1 MSTQQFLTA
10 TIEMESLPRS
20 SADDSETTL
29 VDIKPLKKR
38 SRKQSVAASMTTQ
51 KLAKQVQLDDKAQP
65 ESEEDNKSQPKS
77 QQPKSPQPQSQQS
90 KKTQTKSTQNN
101 KSQSTKALF
110 AETLGGS
117 MASSVVSPVPDIE
130 SNDLLARLKHAK
142 ALSYQKPDYEGRM
155 IEKKVVTSTLKAQ
168 VMTMDIGS
176 ATSLAESP
184 RPKKKS
190 KDIHT
195 FTLDDF
201 AAISALSTLVERYG
215 RVSHM
220 GVLDPSYSF
229 FMSKDRQAALYYKV
243 KNNIAVVGG
252 EPLCSPDRYDSVFEE
267 FRRLRKHRGWGI
279 ALLGASD
286 SFLSYANGKKWV
298 TMRFGTER
306 VLNPLT
312 NPVLQ
317 EKEGKRIITQNKQML
332 DPERGGISVHVYVP
346 AQGRDELLEQQL
358 RHIYDSWRDNRNNS
372 SQPQAYMTVFDP
384 FAIPVLM
391 TYIYTRDRDGQCNG
405 FAALRKIGAD
415 NGYHIDPYCAV
426 PTAPRGITDL
436 LVFSAMS
443 LLHHAGIDYLSFG
456 FEPATELG
464 EVTALSRPMASMTK
478 SCYRRAFRHLP
489 IGGKKAYHD
498 KFRPDPELESGLYIV
513 YPDGR
518 PSIQHAVATLHIAN
532 IKVRGLL
539 QKEVLGLWRRGETT
553 EGKKEAGSEKKDA
566 SNGSTQS

>member
-1 MSTQQFLTA
+1 MSTQQYLTA
-10 TIEMESLPRS
+10 AIELESQPRS

-29 VDIKPLKKR
+29 VDTKPLKKR
-38 SRKQSVAASMTTQ
+38 SRKQSVAATTIAQ
-51 KLAKQVQLDDKAQP
+51 KPAKQIHP
-65 ESEEDNKSQPKS
+65 DNKVHANREQDSKTQPKN
-77 QQPKSPQPQSQQS
+77 QQD
-90 KKTQTKSTQNN
+90 KKTQSKSKQDS
-101 KSQSTKALF
+101 KPQSKKALF

-117 MASSVVSPVPDIE
+117 MASSIVSPVPDAE
-130 SNDLLARLKHAK
+130 SNDLLGRLKHAK

-155 IEKKVVTSTLKAQ
+155 IEKKVVTSALKAQ

-176 ATSLAESP
+176 TTSLAEGQSTP
-184 RPKKKS
+184 RPKRKS

-201 AAISALSTLVERYG
+201 AAISALSTLVEKYG

-252 EPLCSPDRYDSVFEE
+252 EPLCSPDRFDSVFEE

-286 SFLSYANGKKWV
+286 SFLPYANEKKWV

-332 DPERGGISVHVYVP
+332 DEERGGISVHVYVP

-391 TYIYTRDRDGQCNG
+391 TYIYTRDREGQCNG

-415 NGYHIDPYCAV
+415 NGYHIDPYCAL
-426 PTAPRGITDL
+426 PTAPRGVTDL

-443 LLHHAGIDYLSFG
+443 LLQHAGIGYLSFG

-513 YPDGR
+513 YPDGT
-518 PSIQHAVATLHIAN
+518 PSIQHALATLHIAN

-539 QKEVLGLWRRGETT
+539 HKEVLGLWKRGESAD
-553 EGKKEAGSEKKDA
+553 GKKEADSERKNA
-566 SNGSTQS
+566 SNGSS